1 MGNLWSRP
9 VGWLKGLFAKK
20 ALEQPPAPVIPEVD
34 FAPAVEPPP
43 PVVML
48 EGVVPMAPDAPPLTA
63 PASLI
68 DLSWEDIGEAA
79 DQALPTDPLEGVED
93 AVDTPLGAREQPVE
107 PEPAP
112 VDQAEAPQPDLEP
125 EPPQEPVQAEASPA
139 PIMARVEPVPE
150 PAVPDQS
157 EGWLARLWDKVGPEE
172 GEGLPAPMQAPGTFA
187 PLLTDLDPFPVPDI
201 VGGGALGFLRAPQM
215 MGGL

>member
-1 MGNLWSRP
+1 MGNLWSRF
-9 VGWLKGLFAKK
+9 KGLFSRK
-20 ALEQPPAPVIPEVD
+20 APPPTVIPEVD
-34 FAPAVEPPP
+34 FAPAVEPPR

-48 EGVVPMAPDAPPLTA
+48 EGVVPMPPPPAAPVP
-63 PASLI
+63 LI
-68 DLSWEDIGEAA
+68 DLSWADIGEAA
-79 DQALPTDPLEGVED
+79 DQALPSDNLILPAELRQVEGPPE
-93 AVDTPLGAREQPVE
+93 LIPVE
-107 PEPAP
+107 PEPVP
-112 VDQAEAPQPDLEP
+112 VDPAEAPQPDPEP
-125 EPPQEPVQAEASPA
+125 EPAQEPVQAEAAPV
-139 PIMARVEPVPE
+139 PIMARVEPIPE

-172 GEGLPAPMQAPGTFA
+172 GEGLPAMQAPGTFA